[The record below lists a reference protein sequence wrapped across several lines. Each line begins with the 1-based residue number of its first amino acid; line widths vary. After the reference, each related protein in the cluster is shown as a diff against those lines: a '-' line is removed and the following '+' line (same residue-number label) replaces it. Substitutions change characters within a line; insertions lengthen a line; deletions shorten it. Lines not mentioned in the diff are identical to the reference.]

1 MPLKHLS
8 NFWRTIEILLINCEI
23 NPILDWSENCVIYS
37 ASGKT
42 KFKITNTKLHVLVVT
57 LSAQVNA
64 KLLEQLFSKNN

>member
-1 MPLKHLS
+1 M
-8 NFWRTIEILLINCEI
+8 LLINCEI